1 MYGSRSRVH
10 KGREGMAA
18 GDSRRKLK
26 NHNLKYKNKTI
37 TISIKRDDGLEGE
50 LGGIYG
56 RVWRKKREGRSV
68 VITLSSQKL

>member
-1 MYGSRSRVH
+1 
-10 KGREGMAA
+10 MAA